1 MKTGCSKNYIAF
13 VAFDLLYK
21 LIVLWTS
28 IRTPSNGLKSNTK
41 CTFNQCSHWSRD
53 QNKKKMVTDK
63 AKLSAPE
70 NQKLEL
76 IPSIFLSMF
85 SRMYSHN
92 FEVNLCC
99 FWLTIVILSLCTDIV
114 MSL

>member
-1 MKTGCSKNYIAF
+1 
-13 VAFDLLYK
+13 
-21 LIVLWTS
+21 
-28 IRTPSNGLKSNTK
+28 
-41 CTFNQCSHWSRD
+41 
-53 QNKKKMVTDK
+53 MVTDK

-76 IPSIFLSMF
+76 IPFIFLSMF